1 MTNSKMGFF
10 RRMGLTMKMSGLSL
24 LEILRHPSYVLTTLL
39 FPSMFFWFFGVPN
52 ATEPGAA
59 QHLMGSFSAFAVL
72 GVVLFQLSVGVA
84 QDRASSW
91 DVYLRTLPVPSSV
104 FLMARLISSF
114 VLALLAVAGVVLTAY
129 FTTTVDLPTARWAP
143 FFVAVIIGGIPFAGM
158 GLVLGL
164 ISTPKSAV
172 PLANMVYLPLSFAG
186 GLWIPPNGLS
196 KTIQKISEHLPTR
209 FYGEIVWSSVLGK
222 NLQEQF
228 VWGHIIYSVAFIL
241 MAMVLHRRDEGARF
255 G

>member
-1 MTNSKMGFF
+1 MRNTILVFK
-10 RRMGLTMKMSGLSL
+10 LAGLSL
-24 LEILRHPSYVLTTLL
+24 LEILRHPSYVITTLM

-52 ATEPGAA
+52 ATETPAA

-72 GVVLFQLSVGVA
+72 GVVLFQLTVGVA

-91 DVYLRTLPVPSSV
+91 DSYLRTLPLPNRV
-104 FLMARLISSF
+104 FLSARLLSSF
-114 VLALLAVAGVVLTAY
+114 VLALLSVAGVVLTAHL
-129 FTTTVDLPTARWAP
+129 TTTVDLPTERWWP
-143 FFVAVIIGGIPFAGM
+143 FIGAVIVGGLPFAGM

-172 PLANMVYLPLSFAG
+172 PLANLVYLPFSFAG

-196 KTIQKISEHLPTR
+196 KTIQNISEHLPTR
-209 FYGEIVWSSVLGK
+209 FYGELVWSAVLGQ
-222 NLQEQF
+222 NLKEQF
-228 VWGHIIYSVAFIL
+228 VWGQIIYSVAFLI
-241 MAMVLHRRDEGARF
+241 MAIVLYRRDEGTRF